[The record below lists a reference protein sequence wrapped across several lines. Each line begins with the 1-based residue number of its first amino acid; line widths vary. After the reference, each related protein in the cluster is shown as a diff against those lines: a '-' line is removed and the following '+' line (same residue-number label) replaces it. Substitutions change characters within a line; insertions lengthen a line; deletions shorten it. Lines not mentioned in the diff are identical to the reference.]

1 MKKVRY
7 RNTFVCKVLSRS
19 YTLLRQLALK
29 LRAGRRALRHSH
41 LAWVRLRVRVRARVR
56 ARARVRVRVGVRGR
70 GRGRGSG
77 GAEVHRNARRPC
89 PCCDAAQR

>member
-1 MKKVRY
+1 MVVWLKKKKRKKENKRTRRERADTQRHQRTACLKHRAFTGRNSSNILFKLVLKKVRY

-41 LAWVRLRVRVRARVR
+41 LAWV
-56 ARARVRVRVGVRGR
+56 
-70 GRGRGSG
+70 
-77 GAEVHRNARRPC
+77 
-89 PCCDAAQR
+89 

>member
-1 MKKVRY
+1 M
-7 RNTFVCKVLSRS
+7 CKVLSRS

-56 ARARVRVRVGVRGR
+56 ARARVRVRVGLGGRGR
-70 GRGRGSG
+70 GRGRVGLG
-77 GAEVHRNARRPC
+77 
-89 PCCDAAQR
+89 